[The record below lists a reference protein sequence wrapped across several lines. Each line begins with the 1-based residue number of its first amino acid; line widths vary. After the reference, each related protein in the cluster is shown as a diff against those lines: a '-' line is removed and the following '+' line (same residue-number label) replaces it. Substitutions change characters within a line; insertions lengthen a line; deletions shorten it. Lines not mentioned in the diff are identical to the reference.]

1 MMLEMQ
7 ARSSDGYAMDW
18 LWPSLYHALAMLWAT
33 FWALVLG
40 FTISG
45 VLQVFVSKERMSR
58 AFGQTNLKSVSLAT
72 GLGAASSSC
81 SYAAVAAAR
90 SAIQQGAALIPALAF
105 MFASTNLV
113 IELGAVLWILMGWQ
127 FVFAEIFGAFV
138 LITIMWLLI
147 CVFLPRN
154 LEAEI
159 RIRAQETIQGSMHCH
174 HEHPGSP
181 GSAAT
186 GPPAR
191 SSGVTSERE
200 FAAGNRSVG
209 GHEISKWTGVAHAF
223 VADWSMLWKEI
234 LGGFVI
240 AGFLATLVPHDW
252 WEALFLQSG
261 PAVVR
266 SIENALVGPIIAMIS
281 FVCSVGNIPLAS
293 LLWSHGIS
301 FGGVISFI
309 YADLI
314 VIPIIIIYAK
324 YYGVRAAAWITG
336 IFYVSMVLAGII
348 VDLTF
353 SALRLI
359 PDGLRPPSAV
369 EHAHIIFNYTSW
381 LDVAAAI
388 FAAWLLFLHF
398 KSQDKENAR
407 ACH

>member
-7 ARSSDGYAMDW
+7 ARSNDGYAMDSLW
-18 LWPSLYHALAMLWAT
+18 LSLYHALAMLWAT
-33 FWALVLG
+33 FWALVMG

-45 VLQVFVSKERMSR
+45 VLQVFVSKEQMSR

-90 SAIQQGAALIPALAF
+90 SAIEQGAALIPALAF

-113 IELGAVLWILMGWQ
+113 IELGAVLWVLMGWQ
-127 FVFAEIFGAFV
+127 FVLAEILGAFV
-138 LITIMWLLI
+138 LIAIMWLLI
-147 CVFLPRN
+147 RLFLPKN
-154 LEAEI
+154 LETEI
-159 RIRAQETIQGSMHCH
+159 RTRAQEKVQGSMHCH
-174 HEHPGSP
+174 HEHPTSQGS
-181 GSAAT
+181 G
-186 GPPAR
+186 
-191 SSGVTSERE
+191 
-200 FAAGNRSVG
+200 AAGDHEQVLATASPSVG
-209 GHEISKWTGVAHAF
+209 GHVISKWTRVAHAF
-223 VADWSMLWKEI
+223 VTDWSMLWKEI
-234 LGGFVI
+234 LGGFLI
-240 AGFLATLVPHDW
+240 AGFLATLMPHGW

-261 PAVVR
+261 PPVVR
-266 SIENALVGPIIAMIS
+266 LIANALVGPIIAMIS

-324 YYGVRAAAWITG
+324 YYGARAAAWITG
-336 IFYVSMVLAGII
+336 IFYVSMVLAGIT
-348 VDLTF
+348 VDLIF
-353 SALRLI
+353 NALGLVPQGLRL
-359 PDGLRPPSAV
+359 PSAV
-369 EHAHIIFNYTSW
+369 EHAHIIWNYTSS
-381 LDVAAAI
+381 LDLAATI

-398 KSQDKENAR
+398 KSRDKQSAR

>member
-7 ARSSDGYAMDW
+7 AQSSDVYAMNW
-18 LWPSLYHALAMLWAT
+18 LWLSLYHALAMLWAT

-45 VLQVFVSKERMSR
+45 VLQVFVSKEQMSR

-90 SAIQQGAALIPALAF
+90 SAIQQGAALVPALAF

-113 IELGAVLWILMGWQ
+113 IELGAVLWVLMGWQ
-127 FVFAEIFGAFV
+127 FVLAEIFGALV
-138 LITIMWLLI
+138 LIIIMWLLI
-147 CVFLPRN
+147 RLFLPRN
-154 LEAEI
+154 LETEI
-159 RIRAQETIQGSMHCH
+159 RTRAQGKRQAPDHCH
-174 HEHPGSP
+174 HEHPPSQD
-181 GSAAT
+181 SDAA
-186 GPPAR
+186 
-191 SSGVTSERE
+191 RE
-200 FAAGNRSVG
+200 QEDEHRRRWF
-209 GHEISKWTGVAHAF
+209 GVAHAF
-223 VADWSMLWKEI
+223 VMDWSMLWKEI

-240 AGFLATLVPHDW
+240 AGFLAALIPHDW
-252 WEALFLQSG
+252 WEGLFLQSG
-261 PAVVR
+261 SPVIR
-266 SIENALVGPIIAMIS
+266 LIENALVGPIIAMIS

-324 YYGVRAAAWITG
+324 YYGARAAAWITA

-348 VDLTF
+348 VDLIF
-353 SALRLI
+353 SASGLI
-359 PDGLRPPSAV
+359 PRGLRPPSAV
-369 EHAHIIFNYTSW
+369 EHAHIIWNYTSW
-381 LDVAAAI
+381 LDVAAAL
-388 FAAWLLFLHF
+388 FAAWLLFLHVTSRG
-398 KSQDKENAR
+398 KQNAH

>member
-1 MMLEMQ
+1 MPLEMQ
-7 ARSSDGYAMDW
+7 GRSSDGYAMHW
-18 LWPSLYHALAMLWAT
+18 LSLGLYHALAMLWAT

-45 VLQVFVSKERMSR
+45 VLQVFVGKEQISR
-58 AFGQTNLKSVSLAT
+58 AFGQTNLKSVSFAT

-90 SAIQQGAALIPALAF
+90 SAMQQGAALIPALAF

-113 IELGAVLWILMGWQ
+113 IELGAVLWVLMGWQ
-127 FVFAEIFGAFV
+127 FVFAEVLGALM
-138 LITIMWLLI
+138 LILIMWLLI
-147 CVFLPRN
+147 RLFLPKT
-154 LEAEI
+154 LETQI
-159 RIRAQETIQGSMHCH
+159 RQRAANETLENGHCH
-174 HEHPGSP
+174 HEHPPSP
-181 GSAAT
+181 GSGAA
-186 GPPAR
+186 G
-191 SSGVTSERE
+191 EHE
-200 FAAGNRSVG
+200 FATANPSVG
-209 GHEISKWTGVAHAF
+209 GHEISKWTRVAHAF
-223 VADWSMLWKEI
+223 VRDWSMLWKEI

-324 YYGVRAAAWITG
+324 YYGARAAAWVTG
-336 IFYVSMVLAGII
+336 IFYLSMVLAGII
-348 VDLTF
+348 VDLVF
-353 SALRLI
+353 SVLGLI
-359 PDGLRPPSAV
+359 PQGVPPPSAV
-369 EHAHIIFNYTSW
+369 EHAHIIWNYTSW
-381 LDVAAAI
+381 LDVAAAT
-388 FAAWLLFLHF
+388 FAAWLLFLYF
-398 KSQDKENAR
+398 KSRDKQSAH